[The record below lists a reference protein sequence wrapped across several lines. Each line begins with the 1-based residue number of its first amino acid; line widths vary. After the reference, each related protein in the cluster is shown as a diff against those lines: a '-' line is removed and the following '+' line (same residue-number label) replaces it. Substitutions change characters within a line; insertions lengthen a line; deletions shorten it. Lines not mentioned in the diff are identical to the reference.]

1 MRLGTEK
8 VLSLT
13 SLRLAVVGIASLIAS
28 WLQPAHAQ
36 DVTCQK
42 NDASRRIYVV
52 IENAARGL
60 PCEVLMQ
67 SPPAGLQRLWRAE
80 FERGFCSRRLQ
91 TIVARLSDNEWR
103 CQPTDSV
110 DTKSWEQ
117 RWRPVM

>member
-13 SLRLAVVGIASLIAS
+13 SLRSAVVGLAFLIAF
-28 WLQPAHAQ
+28 WLQPAYAQ

-42 NDASRRIYVV
+42 EDASRRIYVV

-60 PCEVLMQ
+60 PCEVIMR
-67 SPPAGLQRLWRAE
+67 SPPAEPQRLWRAE
-80 FERGFCSRRLQ
+80 FERGFCAKRLQ
-91 TIVARLSDNEWR
+91 TIVARLTDNEWR
-103 CQPTDSV
+103 CRPTESV
-110 DTKSWEQ
+110 DTKPWQQ